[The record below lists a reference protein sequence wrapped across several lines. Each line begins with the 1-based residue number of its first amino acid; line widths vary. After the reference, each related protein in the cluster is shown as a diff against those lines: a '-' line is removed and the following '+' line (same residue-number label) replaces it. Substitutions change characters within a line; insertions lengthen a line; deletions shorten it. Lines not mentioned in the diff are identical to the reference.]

1 MNDFFYGLYY
11 PFKCLNVLKNN
22 KRLIKLS
29 IVPVLINL
37 LIYGTIFILVYKWAL
52 VKSEQLT
59 GADSIHSL
67 WWQEVLY
74 VFIVIISFIVIVI
87 FCYLIFLFLSG
98 IITAPFNEKI
108 SQVSEE
114 IITGETLVSGTGFFK
129 DLYSSSRDELIKLS
143 FYFLVIFIFFLIG
156 MIPLIGGI
164 FSAIFGFLFSV
175 FFCALDF
182 LDYPMARKLLPLRKK
197 ISIVSRGGMLTFGFG
212 LTSFILMFIPFLN
225 VFTKPLL
232 VISGTLLYYNKF
244 DKKKRYN

>member
-1 MNDFFYGLYY
+1 MNDFFFGLYY
-11 PFKCLNVLKNN
+11 PFKCLKVLKNN

-29 IVPVLINL
+29 IGPVLLNF

-52 VKSEQLT
+52 VESEQLT

-87 FCYLIFLFLSG
+87 FCYFVFLLLSG
-98 IITAPFNEKI
+98 IVTAPFNEKI
-108 SQVSEE
+108 SQISEE
-114 IITGETLVSGTGFFK
+114 IITGETIKSDTGFFK
-129 DLYSSSRDELIKLS
+129 DLYSSSKDELIKLS

-156 MIPLIGGI
+156 FIPLIGGI

-225 VFTKPLL
+225 IFTKPLL

-244 DKKKRYN
+244 DKTKR